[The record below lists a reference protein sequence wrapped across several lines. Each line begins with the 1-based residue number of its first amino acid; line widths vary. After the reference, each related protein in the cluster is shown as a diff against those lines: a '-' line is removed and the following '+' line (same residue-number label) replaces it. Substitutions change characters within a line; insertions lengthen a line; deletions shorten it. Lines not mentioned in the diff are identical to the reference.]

1 MFPGVSIVP
10 RSFILFFGSNGGFH
24 WAHSHLTKHLGVWL
38 CLCVTGS
45 ETWVSRVCARFKAR
59 SWRKSSSWLVSFPL
73 AKLLR
78 CYSCFLSPLSS
89 TETQNEKLEGIWQD
103 LPLPVSTACTEAA
116 VRGDSGIT
124 WRIWFLDPK
133 HLCILRKCIGRNS
146 WACLICFS
154 WAGVEILWNKA
165 QSYHLSWLDWY
176 WRK

>member
-1 MFPGVSIVP
+1 MHVLLPNYAFSP
-10 RSFILFFGSNGGFH
+10 SFTVCYSPYSPLSMHSTIKWKMLIILFC
-24 WAHSHLTKHLGVWL
+24 ALIL
-38 CLCVTGS
+38 
-45 ETWVSRVCARFKAR
+45 SRVTFSYFYQR
-59 SWRKSSSWLVSFPL
+59 SKSSGSKNDLLVSFPL